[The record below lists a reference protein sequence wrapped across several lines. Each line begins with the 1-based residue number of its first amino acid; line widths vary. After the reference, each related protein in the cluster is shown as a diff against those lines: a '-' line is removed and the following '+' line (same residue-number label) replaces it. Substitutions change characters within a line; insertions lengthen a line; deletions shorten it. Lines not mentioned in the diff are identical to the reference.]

1 MSSSSSATPR
11 VTPSWQR
18 FEIAIIAT
26 ARELRAA
33 FDERLSVLDLNLSQA
48 SLLAY
53 VADFG
58 SSTQTELAE
67 MVGLGRAA
75 TGTMIDQLEIR
86 GLLERRPDP
95 DDRRVWL
102 VAATSAGE
110 ALVEQF
116 YELDRGLRDEFRRG
130 ISRADRHQLAEL
142 LDRLSINISAARE
155 NHSEA
160 DTTSSIPQDQEQPN
174 DRSSDR

>member
-1 MSSSSSATPR
+1 MTDQFPATRTSPR

-18 FEIAIIAT
+18 FEIAIIAA

-48 SLLAY
+48 TLLAY
-53 VADFG
+53 VTDFG

-75 TGTMIDQLEIR
+75 TGTMIDQLEFR

-102 VAATSAGE
+102 VAATLTGE

-116 YELDRGLRDEFRRG
+116 YELDRGLRDEFRKG
-130 ISRADRHQLAEL
+130 ISRSDRHQLAEL
-142 LDRLSINISAARE
+142 LDRLSINISAARGIRAA
-155 NHSEA
+155 A
-160 DTTSSIPQDQEQPN
+160 DTYSTTP
-174 DRSSDR
+174 

>member
-1 MSSSSSATPR
+1 MESYDRMNDRSVDPDTKQR

-33 FDERLSVLDLNLSQA
+33 FDERLAVLDINLSQA

-53 VADFG
+53 VTDFG

-75 TGTMIDQLEIR
+75 TGTMIDQLEQR
-86 GLLERRPDP
+86 GLLERLPDP
-95 DDRRVWL
+95 SDRRVWL
-102 VAATSAGE
+102 VAATPLGE
-110 ALVEQF
+110 GLVDDF
-116 YELDRGLRDEFRRG
+116 YELDRGLRAEFRRG
-130 ISRADRHQLAEL
+130 ISRTDRHQLAEL
-142 LDRLSINISAARE
+142 LDRLGSNIAEARGRPRPTLPE
-155 NHSEA
+155 IAEK
-160 DTTSSIPQDQEQPN
+160 
-174 DRSSDR
+174 

>member
-1 MSSSSSATPR
+1 MTESSPAVRTSPR

-53 VADFG
+53 VTDFG

-75 TGTMIDQLEIR
+75 TGTMIDQLESR
-86 GLLERRPDP
+86 GLLERRPNP

-102 VAATSAGE
+102 VAATTEGE
-110 ALVEQF
+110 TLV
-116 YELDRGLRDEFRRG
+116 DEFYQLDQALRVEFRKG
-130 ISRADRHQLAEL
+130 ISRSDRHQLAEL
-142 LDRLSINISAARE
+142 LDRLSINIAAARSNRSAA
-155 NHSEA
+155 
-160 DTTSSIPQDQEQPN
+160 DTSSTTP
-174 DRSSDR
+174 

>member
-1 MSSSSSATPR
+1 MTGQSPTARATPR
-11 VTPSWQR
+11 ATPSWQR

-48 SLLAY
+48 TLLAY
-53 VADFG
+53 VTDFG

-75 TGTMIDQLEIR
+75 TGTMIDQLESR

-95 DDRRVWL
+95 NDRRVWL
-102 VAATSAGE
+102 VAATAAGV
-110 ALVEQF
+110 ALVEDF
-116 YELDRGLRDEFRRG
+116 YRLDQGLRAEFRQG
-130 ISRADRHQLAEL
+130 ISRADRHQLAGL
-142 LDRLSINISAARE
+142 LDRLSVNIAATRGD
-155 NHSEA
+155 H
-160 DTTSSIPQDQEQPN
+160 TTSPLQ
-174 DRSSDR
+174 SSTTP

>member
-1 MSSSSSATPR
+1 MTDGSPTTPTAPR

-48 SLLAY
+48 TLLAY
-53 VADFG
+53 VTDFG

-75 TGTMIDQLEIR
+75 TGTMIDQLESR
-86 GLLERRPDP
+86 GLVERRPDP

-102 VAATSAGE
+102 VATTTTGE
-110 ALVEQF
+110 ILVDRF
-116 YELDRGLRDEFRRG
+116 YELDQGLRAEFRQG
-130 ISRADRHQLAEL
+130 ISRADRHQLTEL
-142 LDRLSINISAARE
+142 LDRLSVNIAAARG
-155 NHSEA
+155 NHAEPPPP
-160 DTTSSIPQDQEQPN
+160 SSTNP
-174 DRSSDR
+174 

>member
-1 MSSSSSATPR
+1 MADQSQPTGAAPR
-11 VTPSWQR
+11 ATPSWQR

-48 SLLAY
+48 TLLAY
-53 VADFG
+53 VTDFG

-75 TGTMIDQLEIR
+75 TGTMIDQLEAR

-95 DDRRVWL
+95 NDRRVWL
-102 VAATSAGE
+102 VAATTAGV
-110 ALVEQF
+110 ALVEDF
-116 YELDRGLRDEFRRG
+116 YRLDQGLRAEFRQG
-130 ISRADRHQLAEL
+130 ISRADRHQLAGL
-142 LDRLSINISAARE
+142 LDRLSANIAVARGD
-155 NHSEA
+155 HTKPPLQSS
-160 DTTSSIPQDQEQPN
+160 TTP
-174 DRSSDR
+174 